1 MKRDQIIKN
10 IRQNPFYVKAG
21 VIAVLSVICFAAVY
35 MWDNGKQVSI
45 NEQGKAVLERG
56 ADGRRTGEYESMD
69 RRYPGR
75 GGGQCFGKSIQ

>member
-56 ADGRRTGEYESMD
+56 ADGESMD
-69 RRYPGR
+69 RRYQGR